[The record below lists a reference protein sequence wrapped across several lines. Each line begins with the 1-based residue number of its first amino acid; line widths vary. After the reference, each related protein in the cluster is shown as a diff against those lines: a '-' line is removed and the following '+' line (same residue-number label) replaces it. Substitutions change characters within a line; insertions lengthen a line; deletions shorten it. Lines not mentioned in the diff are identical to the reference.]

1 MLTALWTVYITNCIL
16 TYCDIGLRGM
26 AMKNEN
32 SKILVFGGTGYIGN
46 YMVKASI
53 FLGHPTYVYARPIT
67 PQTTRSKIDLH
78 KDLQS
83 MGVTIV
89 QGELNE
95 HEKIVSVLREVDIV
109 ISTLAYPQVLD
120 QLKIIDAIKV
130 AGNIKRFLP
139 SDFGC
144 EEDRV
149 TPLPP
154 FEVFLDKKRKIR
166 RVIEAAG
173 ISYTFVSANCFGAYF
188 VNYLLRPHEKKD
200 DVVVYGS
207 AVLNYEEDIALYTI
221 KVANDPRTCNRIV
234 LYRPLKNIVSQLEL
248 ISLWEKKTGQSFN
261 RVYVPEE
268 ELVRLSETTP
278 APNNIPVCILHSIF
292 AKGELMSFEIGE
304 DDIEA
309 STLYPDFEYTT
320 IDQLLDI
327 FLVNPPK
334 PAIAAFE

>member
-1 MLTALWTVYITNCIL
+1 
-16 TYCDIGLRGM
+16 M
-26 AMKNEN
+26 AMKNEK

-67 PQTTRSKIDLH
+67 PQTTPSKIDLH
-78 KDLQS
+78 KYLQS

-95 HEKIVSVLREVDIV
+95 QEKIVSVLREVDIV

-154 FEVFLDKKRKIR
+154 FEDFLDKKRKIR

-173 ISYTFVSANCFGAYF
+173 IPYTFVSANCFGAYF

-207 AVLNYEEDIALYTI
+207 GKAKAVLNYEEDIALYTI

-234 LYRPLKNIVSQLEL
+234 LYRPPKNIVSQLGL
-248 ISLWEKKTGQSFN
+248 ISLWEKKTGRSFN

-278 APNNIPVCILHSIF
+278 APNNIPVSILHSIF
-292 AKGELMSFEIGE
+292 AKGELMNFELGE

-309 STLYPDFEYTT
+309 SSLYPDFEYTT

-327 FLVNPPK
+327 FLVNPLK

>member
-1 MLTALWTVYITNCIL
+1 
-16 TYCDIGLRGM
+16 M
-26 AMKNEN
+26 AMKNGK

-67 PQTTRSKIDLH
+67 PQTTPSKIDLH

-154 FEVFLDKKRKIR
+154 FEDFLDKKRKIR

-173 ISYTFVSANCFGAYF
+173 IPYTFVSANCFGAYF

-207 AVLNYEEDIALYTI
+207 GKAKAVLNYEEDIAL
-221 KVANDPRTCNRIV
+221 TCNRIV
-234 LYRPLKNIVSQLEL
+234 LYRPQKNIVSQLEL
-248 ISLWEKKTGQSFN
+248 ISLWEKKTGRSFN

-278 APNNIPVCILHSIF
+278 APNNIPVSILHSIF
-292 AKGELMSFEIGE
+292 AKGELMNFELGE
-304 DDIEA
+304 DDSEA
-309 STLYPDFEYTT
+309 SSLYPDFEYTT

-334 PAIAAFE
+334 PTTAAFE